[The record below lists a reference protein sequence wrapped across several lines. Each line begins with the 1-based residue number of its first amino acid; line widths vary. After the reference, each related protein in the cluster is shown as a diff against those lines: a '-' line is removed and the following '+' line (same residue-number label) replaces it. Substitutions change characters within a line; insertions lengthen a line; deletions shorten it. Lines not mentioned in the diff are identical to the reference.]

1 MAGKRRRG
9 ASAEPEQEDDDDDE
23 EEEEAEEAENFDEEA
38 ARKAAKRMK
47 VAELRAALE
56 ELGETPDGSKPE
68 LVEQLVA
75 AQCAAAAEGGGEE
88 DDGND
93 SGEEEEDEPNVCDM
107 EDRALLEEAVKQV
120 GPRDQEEA
128 AAERCRPARHHLRGA
143 IYLRALQRGREG
155 HAVLLQGSSMF
166 WLSDIGTTSRK
177 PCKAYMQCSRQ

>member
-107 EDRALLEEAVKQV
+107 EDRALLEEAVKL
-120 GPRDQEEA
+120 
-128 AAERCRPARHHLRGA
+128 AREIKKKQQQNDAGQHDIICVA
-143 IYLRALQRGREG
+143 PSTCG
-155 HAVLLQGSSMF
+155 HCKEDVK
-166 WLSDIGTTSRK
+166 GTQYY
-177 PCKAYMQCSRQ
+177 CKAHLCSGSAI